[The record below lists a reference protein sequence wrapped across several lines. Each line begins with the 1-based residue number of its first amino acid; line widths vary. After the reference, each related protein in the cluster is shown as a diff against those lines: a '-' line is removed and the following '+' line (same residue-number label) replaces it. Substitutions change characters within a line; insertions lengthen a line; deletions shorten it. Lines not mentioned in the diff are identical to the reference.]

1 MVEGREAVVMG
12 ARGECEIRTKDGNWG
27 KTYSEWIVDFLDNGE
42 RRYGLKFSD
51 IKVISND

>member
-1 MVEGREAVVMG
+1 MG